1 MASPASG
8 AEATTPVA
16 NRAAISFCV
25 VLAVIMQALDTT
37 IANVALP
44 YIQGSVSASYDQVNW
59 VLTSYIVAAAVM
71 TPPSGYLANRFGRK
85 RILMISITGFAVA
98 SILCGLAQSLYQIV
112 GFRLLQGLFGAA
124 LVPISQSIL
133 LDIYTVEER
142 GSAMAMFGISVMVG
156 PVLGPVLGGWL
167 TENASWRWVF
177 YINVPIAVV
186 ALVGISVF
194 VTETKKDLFARLD
207 WLGFGA
213 LSVAIAGLQMVLD
226 RGEQL
231 NWFSSGEIIIE
242 AIVAASAFYIFL
254 VHTFTAKGT
263 FVNPALFLD
272 RNFAVG
278 MIFIFVVGITYLAS
292 LALLTPYLQ
301 TLMGYP
307 VLTAGIVMGPR
318 GLGTM
323 MCMFFVGRLINKVD
337 TRLLLLV
344 GFLVTAWAMYL
355 MEGWTPDVSEWQIA
369 MTGFV
374 QGAGLG
380 FLFVPLTTVTF
391 ETLPAKM
398 RAEGTG
404 LYNLSRNIG
413 SSVGISIVMALLSEN
428 TQANH
433 ADIST
438 YVTPFNPAFQNP
450 EVMKLMSPFTEAG
463 RAALDGAVT
472 LQATIISY
480 IDDFR
485 LMTIL
490 SIVAIP
496 LLLLL
501 RKADRPQA
509 MDHSVV
515 ME

>member
-1 MASPASG
+1 MMSRDWKFRIFVILSLATLAAPASAG
-8 AEATTPVA
+8 KRFMAYEGRDAIQDGVGGTKVTTDG
-16 NRAAISFCV
+16 IDFW
-25 VLAVIMQALDTT
+25 TT
-37 IANVALP
+37 
-44 YIQGSVSASYDQVNW
+44 G
-59 VLTSYIVAAAVM
+59 
-71 TPPSGYLANRFGRK
+71 TPPHRFQVIGIIDDK
-85 RILMISITGFAVA
+85 RGGGWMAGKAIGAHSIAKMIRDAG
-98 SILCGLAQSLYQIV
+98 GN
-112 GFRLLQGLFGAA
+112 AA
-124 LVPISQSIL
+124 LVLDQS
-133 LDIYTVEER
+133 
-142 GSAMAMFGISVMVG
+142 SAV
-156 PVLGPVLGGWL
+156 
-167 TENASWRWVF
+167 
-177 YINVPIAVV
+177 
-186 ALVGISVF
+186 
-194 VTETKKDLFARLD
+194 
-207 WLGFGA
+207 
-213 LSVAIAGLQMVLD
+213 
-226 RGEQL
+226 
-231 NWFSSGEIIIE
+231 
-242 AIVAASAFYIFL
+242 
-254 VHTFTAKGT
+254 
-263 FVNPALFLD
+263 
-272 RNFAVG
+272 
-278 MIFIFVVGITYLAS
+278 
-292 LALLTPYLQ
+292 
-301 TLMGYP
+301 
-307 VLTAGIVMGPR
+307 
-318 GLGTM
+318 
-323 MCMFFVGRLINKVD
+323 
-337 TRLLLLV
+337 
-344 GFLVTAWAMYL
+344 
-355 MEGWTPDVSEWQIA
+355 
-369 MTGFV
+369 TGFV

-433 ADIST
+433 ADIAT

-463 RAALDGAVT
+463 RAALDGAIT